1 MKEVLNSRWRLLF
14 CLCILELTVRGWYV
28 IIDWYVVNIP
38 DLSFWMYINVICG
51 IIAIILGWLYL
62 TEELK

>member
-1 MKEVLNSRWRLLF
+1 MKIILNSRWRLLL

-28 IIDWYVVNIP
+28 IVDWYIVDIP
-38 DLSFWMYINVICG
+38 DLTPWMYINAITG

-62 TEELK
+62 TGELK